1 MIIKGNVVL
10 QQAVDSLNAL
20 KMPRMA
26 AKLEELFCSSS
37 FVQMDKLTVISEI
50 VSAEYTERM

>member
-10 QQAVDSLNAL
+10 QQTVDSLNAL

-26 AKLEELFCSSS
+26 AKHMHNAIIPS
-37 FVQMDKLTVISEI
+37 V
-50 VSAEYTERM
+50 TEGLMG